1 MVSTAPVIRLIQMAS
16 EPGDLAGNRK
26 AIQAGCRGMNSGE
39 LALFPELALSGYM
52 LRSGRRQAALAGN
65 SPQMASLAPR
75 RGAALLGFVERG
87 EDHHLYNSAALLQS
101 GRPAQLHR
109 KTFLPTYSMFEEGR
123 FFARGGDLHLFNW
136 NGLKLGVMICEEGWH
151 LPIPHALAA
160 AGADVLVWLA
170 AGPEKGNHSASSWQ
184 RLATVYAELLGVYV
198 VLVNRVGVERGVS
211 FCGGSCVVA
220 PGGKLMLSL
229 PAYKAAIGQV
239 EISASRLGRIR
250 RRAPMLADERRMN
263 PNVVEVEG

>member
-1 MVSTAPVIRLIQMAS
+1 VANPVIRLFQMAP
-16 EPGDLAGNRK
+16 EPGNLPANRA
-26 AIQAGCRGMNSGE
+26 AISAALRGQKKGE
-39 LALFPELALSGYM
+39 LAVFPELALTGYM
-52 LRSGRRQAALAGN
+52 LRSGRRLAAVSGDAPQLAALT
-65 SPQMASLAPR
+65 PR
-75 RGAALLGFVERG
+75 NGAALVGFVEQG
-87 EDHHLYNSAALLQS
+87 EDHHLYNATALLQARR
-101 GRPAQLHR
+101 GPQLHR

-123 FFARGGDLHLFNW
+123 FFTRGNALHLLHW

-170 AGPEKGNHSASSWQ
+170 AGPEKGGHSAPSWQ
-184 RLATVYAELLGVYV
+184 RLATVYAELLSVYV

-211 FCGGSCVVA
+211 FCGGSCAVA
-220 PGGKLMLSL
+220 PGGKMMLEM

-263 PNVVEVEG
+263 PNVVEVE

>member
-1 MVSTAPVIRLIQMAS
+1 MVSTPPVIRLIQMAS
-16 EPGDLAGNRK
+16 EPGDLAGNRRV
-26 AIQAGCRGMNSGE
+26 IQAACRGLKSGE
-39 LALFPELALSGYM
+39 LAVFPELALSGYM
-52 LRSGRRQAALAGN
+52 LRSGRRQAALAAKRA
-65 SPQMASLAPR
+65 PLAALSPR
-75 RGAALLGFVERG
+75 RGAALLGFVEQG

-101 GRPAQLHR
+101 GSPARFHR

-123 FFARGGDLHLFNW
+123 FFARGADLHLLHW

-170 AGPEKGNHSASSWQ
+170 AGPEKGNHSAPAWQ

-211 FCGGSCVVA
+211 FCGGSCAVA
-220 PGGKLMLSL
+220 PGGKMMLSL
-229 PAYKAAIGQV
+229 PAYQAAIGQV
-239 EISASRLGRIR
+239 EISASRLARIR
-250 RRAPMLADERRMN
+250 RRAPMLADERRIN
-263 PNVVEVEG
+263 PQVIEVES

>member
-1 MVSTAPVIRLIQMAS
+1 MVSAAPVIRLIQMAS
-16 EPGDLAGNRK
+16 EPGELTGNRK
-26 AIQAGCRGMNSGE
+26 AIQAACRDMKPGE

-52 LRSGRRQAALAGN
+52 LRSGRRQAALAGD
-65 SPQMASLAPR
+65 SPLLASLTPR
-75 RGAALLGFVERG
+75 RGGALFGFVEQG
-87 EDHHLYNSAALLQS
+87 EDHHLYNAAALLQA
-101 GRPAQLHR
+101 GRPAQFHR

-123 FFARGGDLHLFNW
+123 FFARGTDLHMFNW

-170 AGPEKGNHSASSWQ
+170 AGPEKGNHSAPSWL
-184 RLATVYAELLGVYV
+184 RLATVYAELLSVYV

-211 FCGGSCVVA
+211 FCGGSCAVA
-220 PGGKLMLSL
+220 PGGKMMLSM

-239 EISASRLGRIR
+239 EISPSRLSRIR

-263 PNVVEVEG
+263 PNVVEVE